1 MGYRSDVVLFISKN
15 EYENM
20 LLHIPIFYNKRK
32 FFNLYIKEYEYPSLE
47 NFTKEITNTLI
58 EGKDNG
64 KIFKNHILLRW
75 YNIKW
80 YNNDFI
86 NYCGTS
92 YIDMYIKDHILTCD
106 FKFIRL
112 GDDFDDIEILGN
124 LCTDECNIF
133 IKREIV
139 IT

>member
-15 EYENM
+15 EYKNM
-20 LLHIPIFYNKRK
+20 LLYIPIFYNKS
-32 FFNLYIKEYEYPSLE
+32 IKKLNKVSFED
-47 NFTKEITNTLI
+47 FIKEITDILI

-64 KIFKNHILLRW
+64 KTFKNHILFRW
-75 YNIKW
+75 YDIKW
-80 YNNDFI
+80 YTDDFT
-86 NYCGTS
+86 NYYGTS
-92 YIDMYIKDHILTCD
+92 YIDMYIKEHILTCD

-112 GDDFDDIEILGN
+112 GDDFDDIETAGYLY
-124 LCTDECNIF
+124 TDECSVS

>member
-15 EYENM
+15 EYEKM
-20 LLHIPIFYNKRK
+20 LLHIPIFYNKSIKK
-32 FFNLYIKEYEYPSLE
+32 FNKISFEDFI
-47 NFTKEITNTLI
+47 KEITDILI

-75 YNIKW
+75 YDIKW
-80 YNNDFI
+80 YTDDFI
-86 NYCGTS
+86 NYYDTS
-92 YIDMYIKDHILTCD
+92 YIDMYIKEYILTYD

-124 LCTDECNIF
+124 LCTDECSIS
-133 IKREIV
+133 IKREII

>member
-15 EYENM
+15 EYKNM
-20 LLHIPIFYNKRK
+20 LLYIPIFYNKS
-32 FFNLYIKEYEYPSLE
+32 IKKLDKISFED
-47 NFTKEITNTLI
+47 FIKEITDILI

-75 YNIKW
+75 YDIKW
-80 YNNDFI
+80 YINDFI
-86 NYCGTS
+86 NYYGTS

-112 GDDFDDIEILGN
+112 GDDFDDVETVGY
-124 LCTDECNIF
+124 LCTNECSVS
-133 IKREIV
+133 IKREIA

>member
-15 EYENM
+15 EYKNM
-20 LLHIPIFYNKRK
+20 LLYIPTFYNKS
-32 FFNLYIKEYEYPSLE
+32 IKELNKISFED
-47 NFTKEITNTLI
+47 FIKEITDILI

-64 KIFKNHILLRW
+64 KIFKNHILLKW

-80 YNNDFI
+80 YIDDFI
-86 NYCGTS
+86 NYYGTS
-92 YIDMYIKDHILTCD
+92 YIDMCIKEYILTHD

-112 GDDFDDIEILGN
+112 GDDLDDIEILGN
-124 LCTDECNIF
+124 LCTDECNIS